1 MPTTLVLGSQWG
13 DEGKGKLV
21 DILAQNASLCCRA
34 AGGNNAGHT
43 IVANGVTYDFHILP
57 SGLINPSCRV
67 NLIGTG
73 CVVHIPSFFKELD
86 ALEGKG
92 LQGVRDRVFISDR
105 AHVCFDL
112 HAKVDGAVEDASGKI
127 DGGKG
132 KIGTTRKGIG
142 PCYSAKVARNGV
154 TFWMLCNEGNR
165 WEQRL
170 RNLEGAYR
178 RTHGD
183 AALEGY
189 SLEDEVA
196 KMRVSEQMTCADEAR
211 LSSLTPFTLAIP
223 RNPPAF
229 YHCGY
234 SSTCFCR
241 LQPSL
246 RCGFCTLQWQSEST

>member
-21 DILAQNASLCCRA
+21 DILAQHASLCCRA

-43 IVANGVTYDFHILP
+43 IVANGITYDFHILP
-57 SGLINPSCRV
+57 SGLINPSCQV

-73 CVVHIPSFFKELD
+73 VVVHIPSFFKELD
-86 ALEGKG
+86 ALEAKG
-92 LQGVRDRVFISDR
+92 LQGVRDRIFISDR

-112 HAKVDGAVEDASGKI
+112 HAKVDGAVEDASGKV

-154 TFWMLCNEGNR
+154 TFWMLCNDGNR

-170 RNLEGAYR
+170 RNLESAYR
-178 RTHGD
+178 KTYGD
-183 AALEGY
+183 IALEGY
-189 SLEDEVA
+189 SLEDEIA
-196 KMRVSEQMTCADEAR
+196 AMKVSEQTICAIGVYV
-211 LSSLTPFTLAIP
+211 SLLTFSILAIP
-223 RNPPAF
+223 RSPPPL
-229 YHCGY
+229 CNRRY
-234 SSTCFCR
+234 SLAGLCC
-241 LQPSL
+241 LKPSL
-246 RCGFCTLQWQSEST
+246 RRSFCTIKWHRENT

>member
-1 MPTTLVLGSQWG
+1 MPITLVLGSQWG

-21 DILAQNASLCCRA
+21 DILAQNASMCCRA

-43 IVANGVTYDFHILP
+43 IVANGITYDFHILP
-57 SGLINPSCRV
+57 SGLINPSCKI

-86 ALEGKG
+86 ALEAKG
-92 LQGVRDRVFISDR
+92 LQGVRERIYISDR

-112 HAKVDGAVEDASGKI
+112 HAWVDGVVEDASGKV

-142 PCYSAKVARNGV
+142 PSYSTKVARNGV
-154 TFWMLCNEGNR
+154 PFWMLCNEGNR

-170 RNLEGAYR
+170 RNLESGYR
-178 RTHGD
+178 NRYGS

-189 SLEDEVA
+189 SLEDEIARMKVCIRRAGVRRDVDLARNTA
-196 KMRVSEQMTCADEAR
+196 KLCAH
-211 LSSLTPFTLAIP
+211 S
-223 RNPPAF
+223 
-229 YHCGY
+229 
-234 SSTCFCR
+234 
-241 LQPSL
+241 
-246 RCGFCTLQWQSEST
+246 